1 MPLPDSLRPSAV
13 RLQAASLRPVCAFLK
28 SVFRPGRRLRVRPAH
43 APDMQVCLLPG
54 CLHSGSSETSQI
66 SLPHDPHLTE
76 CEHHSLDAQGRRL
89 RVSSGSSL
97 SHPRLPHRSAQF
109 SYEADPSSTRVPAL
123 HCGGRLQD
131 PIISP
136 LAWAGVFLPPHH
148 HQHRL
153 TLYDP
158 KQNPITRSFSLEV
171 LFCQRLIGRRPK
183 SLTWSRS
190 VPCRLSPRLEPHSSS
205 SLPGLL
211 AVPGTSTVLC

>member
-43 APDMQVCLLPG
+43 PPDMQVCLLPG

-66 SLPHDPHLTE
+66 SLPRDPHLTE

-89 RVSSGSSL
+89 RVSSGSSPPIRAYPIARL
-97 SHPRLPHRSAQF
+97 SFLTRRIPAPPVSPLCTVGVGCKI
-109 SYEADPSSTRVPAL
+109 PSSLP
-123 HCGGRLQD
+123 
-131 PIISP
+131 SP
-136 LAWAGVFLPPHH
+136 GQGSSCPPDPHH
-148 HQHRL
+148 HHL

-171 LFCQRLIGRRPK
+171 LFCRRLIGRRPK
-183 SLTWSRS
+183 SG
-190 VPCRLSPRLEPHSSS
+190 PCRLFPRLEPHSSS
-205 SLPGLL
+205 LLPGLL

>member
-1 MPLPDSLRPSAV
+1 
-13 RLQAASLRPVCAFLK
+13 
-28 SVFRPGRRLRVRPAH
+28 
-43 APDMQVCLLPG
+43 MQVCLLPR

-66 SLPHDPHLTE
+66 SLPRDPHLTE

-136 LAWAGVFLPPHH
+136 LAWAGVFLPPPPPPPPSHPLRSQAESDH
-148 HQHRL
+148 TVFLLGSAFLPAANRKEAKIL
-153 TLYDP
+153 NLVKICALPPLPSAGTTL
-158 KQNPITRSFSLEV
+158 L
-171 LFCQRLIGRRPK
+171 
-183 SLTWSRS
+183 
-190 VPCRLSPRLEPHSSS
+190 
-205 SLPGLL
+205 LL
-211 AVPGTSTVLC
+211 ASWAPRSPWDQHGPLLAPTRLQGRAPIAYPSHSPLSSAPMMLAGSS